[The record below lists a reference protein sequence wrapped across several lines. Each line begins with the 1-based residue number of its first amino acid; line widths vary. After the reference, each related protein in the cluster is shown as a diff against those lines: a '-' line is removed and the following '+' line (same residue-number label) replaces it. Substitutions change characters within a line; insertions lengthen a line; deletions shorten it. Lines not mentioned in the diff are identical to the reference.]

1 MANVNKVI
9 LIGRLTR
16 DPELR
21 YTPSGTAVCDLGI
34 AVNNKYKGADGQW
47 KEQTTFVDATVWK
60 KTAENCSVYLKK
72 GREVYV
78 EGRLT
83 MDQWQTPK
91 GQKRTKRKVVAL
103 TVQFIG
109 GKPGGSGP
117 GGGGESGP
125 PAGGGPAPHSEA
137 PPEETPPED
146 MAGSGAEEPPF

>member
-83 MDQWQTPK
+83 LDQWQTPE
-91 GQKRTKRKVVAL
+91 GQKRTKLKVVAL

-109 GKPGGSGP
+109 GKPGGGGS
-117 GGGGESGP
+117 GGGESGP
-125 PAGGGPAPHSEA
+125 PSGGGSAPHAEA
-137 PPEETPPED
+137 PPEEMPPED